1 MTLQVAGRLREA
13 GQDHRIAVLGE
24 LDRSFVRSLGAT
36 EVPIWAARFP
46 DQGLSSGLATILRLA
61 RLAMRERFDL
71 LQGHA
76 FRSSVA
82 AGVAGRL
89 VGVPAVATLHRI
101 YYRRLERWL
110 DPLLQHLWH
119 SVVVDSCAVR
129 DALMAEAG
137 IRRTP
142 IEVIPN
148 FVGDE
153 FFAAEGE
160 PPAENGQ
167 FTILMAAH
175 FTPVKGHR
183 FALEALA
190 RLERS
195 RPGEAELVLLGDGP
209 LLGECEAQVSA
220 LGLER
225 AVRFLGRRDDLGRWL
240 RRADVVILPSL
251 WEGFGVV
258 LAEGMAAG
266 KPAVAFDVGG
276 ASEVIVD
283 GETGFLTP
291 LGDAGALT
299 HALERL
305 RDDAALRE
313 RMGRAGRRRAETYY
327 TASRVATSYQRFYE
341 RVSAA

>member
-1 MTLQVAGRLREA
+1 
-13 GQDHRIAVLGE
+13 
-24 LDRSFVRSLGAT
+24 
-36 EVPIWAARFP
+36 
-46 DQGLSSGLATILRLA
+46 
-61 RLAMRERFDL
+61 
-71 LQGHA
+71 
-76 FRSSVA
+76 VA
-82 AGVAGRL
+82 AGMAGRL

-101 YYRRLERWL
+101 YYPALERRL
-110 DPLLQHLWH
+110 DPLLQHLWQ
-119 SVVVDSCAVR
+119 SVVVDSRAVR
-129 DALMAEAG
+129 DVLMAEAG

-148 FVGDE
+148 FVSDE
-153 FFAAEGE
+153 YFASDEE
-160 PPAENGQ
+160 PSAENGP

-190 RLERS
+190 RLERA
-195 RPGEAELVLLGDGP
+195 RPGEAQLVLLGDGP
-209 LLGECEAQVSA
+209 LLGESKAQVSA
-220 LGLER
+220 LGLEG
-225 AVRFLGRRDDLGRWL
+225 AVQFLGRRDDLGRWL
-240 RRADVVILPSL
+240 RRADAVLLPSL

-266 KPAVAFDVGG
+266 KPSVAFDVGG

-291 LGDAGALT
+291 PGDAEALAD
-299 HALERL
+299 ALERL

-313 RMGRAGRRRAETYY
+313 RMGRAGRRRAEAHY
-327 TASRVATSYQRFYE
+327 TAGRVATSYERFYA